1 MQPPGP
7 QAAKGGKHPFETR
20 RDPSRTPR
28 LIPRPQFRTHQPRP
42 RPRRPASRSRM
53 VWFGFKSFRT
63 GTAPLPPAS
72 YSERWTAN
80 LVGTAAAVSSCT
92 CGLQCGAS
100 QGLQTQN
107 SCAHQHHCLASLP
120 SISSQYYLYSYI
132 LDSMGS
138 AARERN
144 VADFSAFYDNRKA
157 TQRKGS
163 DSE

>member
-28 LIPRPQFRTHQPRP
+28 LIPRPQCRTHQP

-63 GTAPLPPAS
+63 GTAPLLAILNVGRLTWWAPPPLALLHL
-72 YSERWTAN
+72 RTAVRDQSGFAN
-80 LVGTAAAVSSCT
+80 AKFLCAPAV
-92 CGLQCGAS
+92 
-100 QGLQTQN
+100 
-107 SCAHQHHCLASLP
+107 QHHCLASLP

-144 VADFSAFYDNRKA
+144 VADFSAFYDNGKA